1 MKFRVSPKDLMM
13 FILYSIFL
21 LILCSLAVLNLS
33 SLLNEGKLFGLNF
46 FAGFFPPYLWATL
59 LVFLAVLIAIFFS
72 ISSSIFDHEKGFGIG
87 LKIGEKDDEKGY
99 TRFATEKEMKN
110 ADDVKKVVISNLSAD
125 GAGVPLVND
134 GKDMWVDDG
143 SFHSL
148 VIGSTGNGKSQCVVE
163 PMIESLGRKGE
174 SMIIT
179 DPKGEL
185 YRDHA
190 NFLRSKGYNI
200 ITLNFRD
207 PQMGNAWNPLAI
219 PYDLYKKGNEDKAI
233 ELLKDVS
240 FNMVNDPKASD
251 PFWGNASM
259 GYFNGLAL
267 GLFQDAEEK
276 YININSINYMAAVG
290 EESFAPSN
298 YATAYFDLKGKDS
311 TPYNFA
317 KSTITGPT
325 ETRTSVLSVFS
336 EKMEKFTTQK
346 NLSEMLSY
354 SDFDMRSIGQEKT
367 ALFVV
372 IHDEKTTYHPLA
384 TIFLKQAY
392 EVLVD
397 VAHKSPKGKLPI
409 RTNFILDEFA
419 NMPPLKD
426 VTAMVSA
433 ARSRNIRF
441 TFIIQGFSQLN
452 DVYGK
457 EQADTIKGN
466 CGNKIFINSSD
477 LADLEEISK
486 LCGEAKSKEKEKTAS
501 RPLLTSSDLQKLKKF
516 QVVILR
522 QRMNPFKTKLTP
534 SFQINWGHSDEE
546 SKFIERKPREV
557 SIFDFREFVREEKK
571 KKLFGSIENNGG
583 MPNQNGFGLGTPIGN
598 IFEGLNKPTPN
609 NNNPF
614 SGFNNSNNNN
624 PFGGFNNPFGPT
636 RPSDENLDKTDIL
649 DVKDIQNQIRKPN
662 INPNLFEDGQMDID
676 SLVKKIDAKIAELE
690 KEEAEEKAKQN
701 NNISQ
706 KVVDYDKLDTTMVEK
721 FDDFFK
727 KEDNNKVKEEPK
739 VVVDKDSV
747 VVGENN
753 DDEYFDDFFNE

>member
-1 MKFRVSPKDLMM
+1 MKFRVSPKDLVM
-13 FILYSIFL
+13 FIIYSIFL
-21 LILCSLAVLNLS
+21 FILCSLAVLNLS
-33 SLLNEGKLFGLNF
+33 SLLNEGKLFGFNF
-46 FAGFFPPYLWATL
+46 FAGFFPPYLLPTL
-59 LVFLAVLIAIFFS
+59 LVFFAVLVSIFLS
-72 ISSSIFDHEKGFGIG
+72 VSSYIFDHEKGTGIG
-87 LKIGEKDDEKGY
+87 LKLGEKDDEKGY

-110 ADDVKKVVISNLSAD
+110 ADDVKKVVISSLDAD
-125 GAGVPLVND
+125 AAGVPLVND

-219 PYDLYKKGNEDKAI
+219 PYDLFKQGNEDKAI

-311 TPYNFA
+311 TAYNFA

-367 ALFVV
+367 ALFIV

-501 RPLLTSSDLQKLKKF
+501 RPLLTASDLQKLKKF

-534 SFQINWGHSDEE
+534 SFQINWGHGDEE
-546 SKFIERKPREV
+546 SKFVERIPREV
-557 SIFDFREFVREEKK
+557 SIFDFREYVREEKK
-571 KKLFGSIENNGG
+571 KKLFGNMNSMSG
-583 MPNQNGFGLGTPIGN
+583 MPNQNGFGSGTPLGN
-598 IFEGLNKPTPN
+598 IFEGLNKP
-609 NNNPF
+609 
-614 SGFNNSNNNN
+614 NNNN
-624 PFGGFNNPFGPT
+624 PFGGFNNPFGPNK
-636 RPSDENLDKTDIL
+636 PANPNLDKTDVL
-649 DVKDIQNQIRKPN
+649 DLSELQNQMKKPN
-662 INPNLFEDGQMDID
+662 NNSGMFDGGMDID

-690 KEEAEEKAKQN
+690 KEEQEEKAKQN
-701 NNISQ
+701 NLENNKIT
-706 KVVDYDKLDTTMVEK
+706 DYDKLDTTMVEK

-727 KEDNNKVKEEPK
+727 KDNNSYGKEEPK

-747 VVGENN
+747 VVGTDN

>member
-1 MKFRVSPKDLMM
+1 MKFRVSAKDLVM
-13 FILYSIFL
+13 FVVYCIFL
-21 LILCSLAVLNLS
+21 LIICSLAVINLS
-33 SLLNEGKLFGLNF
+33 SLLNEGKIYGLNF
-46 FAGFFPPYLWATL
+46 FAGFFMPYLPATL
-59 LVFLAVLIAIFFS
+59 IVFVAVLVAIFLS
-72 ISSSIFDHEKGFGIG
+72 VSSYIFDREKGKGFG
-87 LKIGEKDDEKGY
+87 LKIGEKEEEKGY
-99 TRFATEKEMKN
+99 TRFATDKEMKN
-110 ADDVKKVVISNLSAD
+110 ADDVKKVVIKDLTSEY
-125 GAGVPLVND
+125 AGVPLVND
-134 GKDMWVDDG
+134 GKEMWVDNG
-143 SFHSL
+143 SFHTL

-190 NFLRSKGYNI
+190 NFLRDKGYNI

-207 PQMGNAWNPLAI
+207 PGMGNAWNPLAI
-219 PYDLYKKGNEDKAI
+219 PYDLYKQGNEDKAI

-240 FNMVNDPKASD
+240 FNMVNDPKAND

-290 EESFAPSN
+290 EEKMGMNGNFA
-298 YATAYFDLKGKDS
+298 TEYFNQKGKDS

-354 SDFDMRSIGQEKT
+354 SDFDMKSIGLEKT
-367 ALFVV
+367 ALFVI

-457 EQADTIKGN
+457 ENADTIKGN

-501 RPLLTSSDLQKLKKF
+501 RPLLTTSDLQKLKKF

-522 QRMNPFKTKLTP
+522 QRMNPYKTKLTP

-546 SKFIERKPREV
+546 SPFIQREQRSV
-557 SIFDFREFVREEKK
+557 EIFDFKKFVQDKK
-571 KKLFGSIENNGG
+571 QENFMNNMNNGNNQRMNPFG
-583 MPNQNGFGLGTPIGN
+583 MGGGQPIGN
-598 IFEGLNKPTPN
+598 IFEGLNKPSNQNNSPFDFSSILNPQPN
-609 NNNPF
+609 NNKQ
-614 SGFNNSNNNN
+614 
-624 PFGGFNNPFGPT
+624 
-636 RPSDENLDKTDIL
+636 DLDKTDFLDLPMIQKESNPAPNMNNSGFDVDSIL
-649 DVKDIQNQIRKPN
+649 
-662 INPNLFEDGQMDID
+662 E
-676 SLVKKIDAKIAELE
+676 KIDAKIAELE
-690 KEEAEEKAKQN
+690 KQEQEEKLKQN
-701 NNISQ
+701 NKIT
-706 KVVDYDKLDTTMVEK
+706 DYDKLDSTVVEK

-727 KEDNNKVKEEPK
+727 QSDKLKDNKQDEPK
-739 VVVDKDSV
+739 VVIDNDSKIV
-747 VVGENN
+747 SDPS
-753 DDEYFDDFFNE
+753 DDEFFDDFYDE

>member
-1 MKFRVSPKDLMM
+1 MKFRVSPKDLIM
-13 FILYSIFL
+13 FVIYSIFL
-21 LILCSLAVLNLS
+21 LILCSLAVINLA
-33 SLLNEGKLFGLNF
+33 SLLNEGKLYGFNF
-46 FAGFFPPYLWATL
+46 FAGLFPPYLPATL
-59 LVFLAVLIAIFFS
+59 FVFIAVIVSIFFS
-72 ISSSIFDHEKGFGIG
+72 VSSYIFDHEKGSGIG
-87 LKIGEKDDEKGY
+87 LKIGEKEEEKGY
-99 TRFATEKEMKN
+99 TRFTTDKEMKN
-110 ADDVKKVVISNLSAD
+110 ADDVKKVVISELTSEY
-125 GAGVPLVND
+125 GGVPMVND
-134 GKDMWVDDG
+134 GKAMWVDNG
-143 SFHSL
+143 SYHTL

-190 NFLRSKGYNI
+190 NFLKSKGYNI
-200 ITLNFRD
+200 IILNFRD

-219 PYDLYKKGNEDKAI
+219 PYDLYKQGNEDKAI

-240 FNMVNDPKASD
+240 FNMVNDPKAND

-290 EESFAPSN
+290 EEKMGMNSN
-298 YATAYFDLKGKDS
+298 FSTEYFNLKGKDS

-346 NLSEMLSY
+346 NLSQMLSY
-354 SDFDMRSIGQEKT
+354 SDFDMHKIGTEKT

-477 LADLEEISK
+477 LADLDEISK
-486 LCGEAKSKEKEKTAS
+486 LCGEIKSKEKEKTAS
-501 RPLLTSSDLQKLKKF
+501 RPLLTPSDLQKLKKF

-522 QRMNPFKTKLTP
+522 QRMNPYKTKLTP
-534 SFQINWGHSDEE
+534 SYEINWGHSDEE
-546 SKFIERKPREV
+546 SPFIERKQTPVE
-557 SIFDFREFVREEKK
+557 IFDFKK
-571 KKLFGSIENNGG
+571 YVQDQKQSKFLESINNGG
-583 MPNQNGFGLGTPIGN
+583 MGLNGAGFGGGKPIGN
-598 IFEGLNKPTPN
+598 IFEGLNKPSGNNNSFGGNSNPFDFSNLLNQSPN
-609 NNNPF
+609 NSKN
-614 SGFNNSNNNN
+614 
-624 PFGGFNNPFGPT
+624 
-636 RPSDENLDKTDIL
+636 DLDKTDFL
-649 DVKDIQNQIRKPN
+649 DLPMIQKSANEQN
-662 INPNLFEDGQMDID
+662 INSKPEFDVDNIL
-676 SLVKKIDAKIAELE
+676 KKIDAKIAELE
-690 KEEAEEKAKQN
+690 KEEQEEQKKQN
-701 NNISQ
+701 NQANKIT
-706 KVVDYDKLDTTMVEK
+706 DYDKLDSTMVEK

-727 KEDNNKVKEEPK
+727 QSDNSKNNVKDEPK
-739 VVVDKDSV
+739 IVVDKDSKIV
-747 VVGENN
+747 NDPS
-753 DDEYFDDFFNE
+753 DDEYFDDFFGE

>member
-1 MKFRVSPKDLMM
+1 MKFRISSKDLMM
-13 FILYSIFL
+13 FVIYSIFL
-21 LILCSLAVLNLS
+21 LFLCSLAVLNLS
-33 SLLNEGKLFGLNF
+33 SLLNEGKLYGINF
-46 FAGFFPPYLWATL
+46 FAGFFPPYLLPTL
-59 LVFLAVLIAIFFS
+59 LVFFAVLVSIFLS
-72 ISSSIFDHEKGFGIG
+72 VSSYIFDHEKGTGIG
-87 LKIGEKDDEKGY
+87 LKIGEKEDEKGY

-110 ADDVKKVVISNLSAD
+110 ADDVKKVVISSLDAD
-125 GAGVPLVND
+125 AAGVPLVND

-219 PYDLYKKGNEDKAI
+219 PYDLFKQGNEDKAI

-311 TPYNFA
+311 TAYNFA

-367 ALFVV
+367 ALFIV

-501 RPLLTSSDLQKLKKF
+501 RPLLTASDLQKLKKF

-534 SFQINWGHSDEE
+534 SFQINWGHGDEE
-546 SKFIERKPREV
+546 SKFVERIPREV
-557 SIFDFREFVREEKK
+557 SIFDFREYVREEKK
-571 KKLFGSIENNGG
+571 KKLFGNMNSMSG
-583 MPNQNGFGLGTPIGN
+583 MPNQNGFGSGTPLGN
-598 IFEGLNKPTPN
+598 IFEGLNKP
-609 NNNPF
+609 
-614 SGFNNSNNNN
+614 NNNN
-624 PFGGFNNPFGPT
+624 PFGGFNNPFGSNKQGNP
-636 RPSDENLDKTDIL
+636 NLDKTDVL
-649 DVKDIQNQIRKPN
+649 DLSELQNQMKKPN
-662 INPNLFEDGQMDID
+662 NNSGMFDGGMDID

-690 KEEAEEKAKQN
+690 KEEQEEKAKQN
-701 NNISQ
+701 NLENNKIT
-706 KVVDYDKLDTTMVEK
+706 DYDKLDTTMVEK

-727 KEDNNKVKEEPK
+727 KDNNSNSKEEPK

-747 VVGENN
+747 VVGTDN

>member
-1 MKFRVSPKDLMM
+1 MKFRVSPKDLVM
-13 FILYSIFL
+13 FIIYSVFL
-21 LILCSLAVLNLS
+21 FILCSLAVLNLS
-33 SLLNEGKLFGLNF
+33 SLLNEGKLFGFNF
-46 FAGFFPPYLWATL
+46 FAGFFSPYLLPTL
-59 LVFLAVLIAIFFS
+59 LVFFAVLIAIFFS
-72 ISSSIFDHEKGFGIG
+72 VSSYIFDREKGTGLG

-110 ADDVKKVVISNLSAD
+110 ADDVKKVVISNLEAD

-219 PYDLYKKGNEDKAI
+219 PYDLYKQGNEDKAI

-311 TPYNFA
+311 TAYNFA

-534 SFQINWGHSDEE
+534 SFQIDWGHSDEE
-546 SKFIERKPREV
+546 SKFIERTPREV
-557 SIFDFREFVREEKK
+557 SIFDFREFIREEKK
-571 KKLFGSIENNGG
+571 KKLFGNMENMSG
-583 MPNQNGFGLGTPIGN
+583 MPSQNAFSSGTPLGN
-598 IFEGLNKPTPN
+598 IFEGLNKP
-609 NNNPF
+609 
-614 SGFNNSNNNN
+614 NNNN
-624 PFGGFNNPFGPT
+624 PFGGFNSPFGSNKSVNP
-636 RPSDENLDKTDIL
+636 NFDKTDVL
-649 DVKDIQNQIRKPN
+649 DLNELQNQMRKPN
-662 INPNLFEDGQMDID
+662 NNSGMFDGGMDID

-690 KEEAEEKAKQN
+690 KEEQEEKAKQN
-701 NNISQ
+701 NLENN
-706 KVVDYDKLDTTMVEK
+706 KLTDYDKLDTTMVEK

-727 KEDNNKVKEEPK
+727 KDNNSNTKEEPK

-747 VVGENN
+747 VVGNDN

>member
-1 MKFRVSPKDLMM
+1 
-13 FILYSIFL
+13 
-21 LILCSLAVLNLS
+21 
-33 SLLNEGKLFGLNF
+33 
-46 FAGFFPPYLWATL
+46 
-59 LVFLAVLIAIFFS
+59 
-72 ISSSIFDHEKGFGIG
+72 
-87 LKIGEKDDEKGY
+87 
-99 TRFATEKEMKN
+99 
-110 ADDVKKVVISNLSAD
+110 
-125 GAGVPLVND
+125 
-134 GKDMWVDDG
+134 
-143 SFHSL
+143 
-148 VIGSTGNGKSQCVVE
+148 
-163 PMIESLGRKGE
+163 
-174 SMIIT
+174 
-179 DPKGEL
+179 
-185 YRDHA
+185 
-190 NFLRSKGYNI
+190 
-200 ITLNFRD
+200 
-207 PQMGNAWNPLAI
+207 
-219 PYDLYKKGNEDKAI
+219 
-233 ELLKDVS
+233 
-240 FNMVNDPKASD
+240 
-251 PFWGNASM
+251 
-259 GYFNGLAL
+259 
-267 GLFQDAEEK
+267 
-276 YININSINYMAAVG
+276 MAAVG

-534 SFQINWGHSDEE
+534 SFQIDWGHDDEE
-546 SKFIERKPREV
+546 SKFI
-557 SIFDFREFVREEKK
+557 
-571 KKLFGSIENNGG
+571 
-583 MPNQNGFGLGTPIGN
+583 
-598 IFEGLNKPTPN
+598 
-609 NNNPF
+609 
-614 SGFNNSNNNN
+614 
-624 PFGGFNNPFGPT
+624 
-636 RPSDENLDKTDIL
+636 
-649 DVKDIQNQIRKPN
+649 
-662 INPNLFEDGQMDID
+662 PNL
-676 SLVKKIDAKIAELE
+676 
-690 KEEAEEKAKQN
+690 
-701 NNISQ
+701 
-706 KVVDYDKLDTTMVEK
+706 T
-721 FDDFFK
+721 
-727 KEDNNKVKEEPK
+727 
-739 VVVDKDSV
+739 SV
-747 VVGENN
+747 
-753 DDEYFDDFFNE
+753 

>member
-1 MKFRVSPKDLMM
+1 MKFRISSKDLMM
-13 FILYSIFL
+13 FVIYSIFL

-33 SLLNEGKLFGLNF
+33 SLLNEGKLYGINF
-46 FAGFFPPYLWATL
+46 FAGFFPPYLLPTL
-59 LVFLAVLIAIFFS
+59 LVFFAVLVSIFLS
-72 ISSSIFDHEKGFGIG
+72 VSSYIFDHEKGSGIG
-87 LKIGEKDDEKGY
+87 LKIGEKEDEKGY

-110 ADDVKKVVISNLSAD
+110 ADDVKKVVISSLDAD
-125 GAGVPLVND
+125 AAGVPLVND

-219 PYDLYKKGNEDKAI
+219 PYDLFKQGNEDKAI

-311 TPYNFA
+311 TAYNFA

-367 ALFVV
+367 ALFIV

-397 VAHKSPKGKLPI
+397 VAHKSPKGKLPV

-534 SFQINWGHSDEE
+534 SFQINWGHGDEE
-546 SKFIERKPREV
+546 SKFVERTPREV
-557 SIFDFREFVREEKK
+557 AIFDFRDYVREEKK
-571 KKLFGSIENNGG
+571 KKLFGNGDNMG
-583 MPNQNGFGLGTPIGN
+583 RMTSQNGFGSGTPLGN
-598 IFEGLNKPTPN
+598 IFEGLNKPN

-614 SGFNNSNNNN
+614 EGFNNSFDPNKPVN
-624 PFGGFNNPFGPT
+624 P
-636 RPSDENLDKTDIL
+636 NLDKTDVL
-649 DVKDIQNQIRKPN
+649 DLNEIQNQMKKPN
-662 INPNLFEDGQMDID
+662 NNSGMFDGGMDID

-690 KEEAEEKAKQN
+690 KEEQEEKAKQN
-701 NNISQ
+701 NLENNKIT
-706 KVVDYDKLDTTMVEK
+706 DYDKLDTTMVEK

-727 KEDNNKVKEEPK
+727 KDNNSNSKEEPK

-747 VVGENN
+747 VVGDDN

>member
-1 MKFRVSPKDLMM
+1 MKFRISAKDLI
-13 FILYSIFL
+13 ILIVYCIFL
-21 LILCSLAVLNLS
+21 LIICSLGVLNIT
-33 SLLNEGKLFGLNF
+33 SLLNDGELYGLNF
-46 FAGFFPPYLWATL
+46 FAGFFPPYLGYTL
-59 LVFLAVLIAIFFS
+59 VIFVLVMVVIFFS
-72 ISSSIFDHEKGFGIG
+72 VSSYIFDREKGKGFG
-87 LKIGEKDDEKGY
+87 LKIGEKEEEKGY
-99 TRFATEKEMKN
+99 TRFATEKEMKE
-110 ADDVKKVVISNLSAD
+110 ADDVKKVVISSLDSEY
-125 GAGVPLVND
+125 AGVPLVNN
-134 GKDMWVDDG
+134 GKEMWVDNG
-143 SFHSL
+143 SFHTL

-219 PYDLYKKGNEDKAI
+219 PYSLYKQGNEDKAI

-290 EESFAPSN
+290 EEKFAAGNFASE
-298 YATAYFDLKGKDS
+298 YFDLKGKDS

-346 NLSEMLSY
+346 NLSQMLSY
-354 SDFDMRSIGQEKT
+354 SDFNMRSIGEQKT

-457 EQADTIKGN
+457 ENADTIKGN

-501 RPLLTSSDLQKLKKF
+501 RPLLTTSDLQKLKKF

-534 SFQINWGHSDEE
+534 SFEIDWHHGDEE
-546 SKFIERKPREV
+546 SAFIEREQRKVE
-557 SIFDFREFVREEKK
+557 IFDLKEYVKAEKQK
-571 KKLFGSIENNGG
+571 KMFDSLGG
-583 MPNQNGFGLGTPIGN
+583 MNPGFGGPNLSNPGMPIGN
-598 IFEGLNKPTPN
+598 IFEGM
-609 NNNPF
+609 NPR
-614 SGFNNSNNNN
+614 GAGAQNNN
-624 PFGGFNNPFGPT
+624 PFGNMPNPFASSNKP
-636 RPSDENLDKTDIL
+636 NNFDKTDFL
-649 DVKDIQNQIRKPN
+649 DLNEIQREMNKPV
-662 INPNLFEDGQMDID
+662 NPMPNNLDID
-676 SLVKKIDAKIAELE
+676 SLVKRIDAKIAELE
-690 KEEAEEKAKQN
+690 KEEAEEKARATE
-701 NNISQ
+701 
-706 KVVDYDKLDTTMVEK
+706 KVETYDKLDTTMIEK
-721 FDDFFK
+721 FEDFMKMPK
-727 KEDNNKVKEEPK
+727 KDSNDKINSNLNKDKPVVK
-739 VVVDKDSV
+739 VDTDSIVVDDAV
-747 VVGENN
+747 
-753 DDEYFDDFFNE
+753 DDEYFDDFFEE

>member
-1 MKFRVSPKDLMM
+1 MKFRVSPKDLLM
-13 FILYSIFL
+13 FIIYSIFL
-21 LILCSLAVLNLS
+21 FILCSLAVLNLS
-33 SLLNEGKLFGLNF
+33 SLLNEGKLFGFNF
-46 FAGFFPPYLWATL
+46 FAGFFSPYLLPTL
-59 LVFLAVLIAIFFS
+59 LVFFAVLIAIFFS
-72 ISSSIFDHEKGFGIG
+72 VSSYIFDREKGSGLG
-87 LKIGEKDDEKGY
+87 LKIGDKDDEKGY

-110 ADDVKKVVISNLSAD
+110 ADDVKKVVISNLEAD

-219 PYDLYKKGNEDKAI
+219 PYDLYKQGNEDKAI

-311 TPYNFA
+311 TAYNFA

-546 SKFIERKPREV
+546 SKFIERTPREV
-557 SIFDFREFVREEKK
+557 SIFDFREFIREEKK
-571 KKLFGSIENNGG
+571 KKLFGNMENMSG
-583 MPNQNGFGLGTPIGN
+583 MPNQNGFSSGTPLGN
-598 IFEGLNKPTPN
+598 IFEGLNKP
-609 NNNPF
+609 
-614 SGFNNSNNNN
+614 NNNN
-624 PFGGFNNPFGPT
+624 PFGGFNSPFVSNKSANP
-636 RPSDENLDKTDIL
+636 NLDKTDVL
-649 DVKDIQNQIRKPN
+649 DLNELQNQMRKPN
-662 INPNLFEDGQMDID
+662 NNSGMFDGGMDID

-690 KEEAEEKAKQN
+690 KEEQEEKAKQN
-701 NNISQ
+701 NLENNKIT
-706 KVVDYDKLDTTMVEK
+706 DYDKLDTTMVEK

-727 KEDNNKVKEEPK
+727 KDNNSNTKGEPK

-747 VVGENN
+747 VVGNDN

>member
-1 MKFRVSPKDLMM
+1 MKFRVSPKDLLM
-13 FILYSIFL
+13 FIIYSIFL
-21 LILCSLAVLNLS
+21 FILCSLAVLNLS
-33 SLLNEGKLFGLNF
+33 SLLNEGKLFGFNF
-46 FAGFFPPYLWATL
+46 FAGFFSPYLLPTL
-59 LVFLAVLIAIFFS
+59 LVFFAVLIAIFFS
-72 ISSSIFDHEKGFGIG
+72 VSSYIFDREKGSGLG
-87 LKIGEKDDEKGY
+87 LKIGDKDDEKGY

-110 ADDVKKVVISNLSAD
+110 ADDVKKVVISNLEAD

-219 PYDLYKKGNEDKAI
+219 PYDLYKQGNEDKAI

-311 TPYNFA
+311 TAYNFA

-546 SKFIERKPREV
+546 SKFIERTPREV

-571 KKLFGSIENNGG
+571 KKLFGNMENMSG
-583 MPNQNGFGLGTPIGN
+583 MPNQNGFSSGTPLGN
-598 IFEGLNKPTPN
+598 IFEGLNKP
-609 NNNPF
+609 
-614 SGFNNSNNNN
+614 NNN
-624 PFGGFNNPFGPT
+624 PFGGFNSPFVSNKSANP
-636 RPSDENLDKTDIL
+636 NLDKTDVL
-649 DVKDIQNQIRKPN
+649 DLNELQNQMRKPN
-662 INPNLFEDGQMDID
+662 NNSGMFDGSMDID

-690 KEEAEEKAKQN
+690 KEEQEEKAKQN
-701 NNISQ
+701 NLENNKIT
-706 KVVDYDKLDTTMVEK
+706 DYDKLDTTMVEK

-727 KEDNNKVKEEPK
+727 KDNNSNTKGEPK

-747 VVGENN
+747 VVGNDN

>member
-1 MKFRVSPKDLMM
+1 MKFRVSSKDLVM
-13 FILYSIFL
+13 FMVYSIFL
-21 LILCSLAVLNLS
+21 LVLCSLAVLNLS

-46 FAGFFPPYLWATL
+46 FAGFVPPYLWPTL
-59 LVFLAVLIAIFFS
+59 IVFLAVLIAIFFS
-72 ISSSIFDHEKGFGIG
+72 VSSYIFDHEKGSGIG

-110 ADDVKKVVISNLSAD
+110 ADDVKKVVISNLEAD

-219 PYDLYKKGNEDKAI
+219 PYDLYKQGNEDKAI

-240 FNMVNDPKASD
+240 FNMVNDPKAND

-290 EESFAPSN
+290 EEKMGMNSN
-298 YATAYFDLKGKDS
+298 FSTEYFNLKGKDS

-346 NLSEMLSY
+346 NLSQMLSY
-354 SDFDMRSIGQEKT
+354 SDFDMHKIGTEKT

-477 LADLEEISK
+477 LADLDEISK
-486 LCGEAKSKEKEKTAS
+486 LCGEIKSKEKEKTAS
-501 RPLLTSSDLQKLKKF
+501 RPLLTPSDLQKLKKF

-522 QRMNPFKTKLTP
+522 QRMNPYKTKLTP
-534 SFQINWGHSDEE
+534 SYEINWGHSDEE
-546 SKFIERKPREV
+546 SPFIERKQTPVE
-557 SIFDFREFVREEKK
+557 IFDFKK
-571 KKLFGSIENNGG
+571 YVQDQKQSKFLESVNNGG
-583 MPNQNGFGLGTPIGN
+583 MGLNGAGFGGGKPIGN
-598 IFEGLNKPTPN
+598 IFEGLNKPSGNNNSFGGNSNPFDFSNFLSQSPN
-609 NNNPF
+609 NSKN
-614 SGFNNSNNNN
+614 
-624 PFGGFNNPFGPT
+624 
-636 RPSDENLDKTDIL
+636 DLDKTDFL
-649 DVKDIQNQIRKPN
+649 DLPMIQKSANEQN
-662 INPNLFEDGQMDID
+662 INSKPEFDVDNIL
-676 SLVKKIDAKIAELE
+676 KKIDAKIAELE
-690 KEEAEEKAKQN
+690 KEEQEEQKKQN
-701 NNISQ
+701 TQANKIT
-706 KVVDYDKLDTTMVEK
+706 DYDKLDSTMVEK

-727 KEDNNKVKEEPK
+727 QSDNSKNNVKDEPK
-739 VVVDKDSV
+739 IVVDKDSKIV
-747 VVGENN
+747 NDPS
-753 DDEYFDDFFNE
+753 DDEYFDDFFSE

>member
-1 MKFRVSPKDLMM
+1 MKFRVSSKDLFM
-13 FILYSIFL
+13 FVVYSIFL

-33 SLLNEGKLFGLNF
+33 SLLNEGKLFGVNF

-59 LVFLAVLIAIFFS
+59 LVFGAVLIAIFFS
-72 ISSSIFDHEKGFGIG
+72 VSSYIFDHEKGSGIG
-87 LKIGEKDDEKGY
+87 LKIGDKDDEKGY
-99 TRFATEKEMKN
+99 TRFATEKEMKK
-110 ADDVKKVVISNLSAD
+110 ADDVKKVVISNLNAD

-219 PYDLYKKGNEDKAI
+219 PYDLYKQGNEDKAI

-557 SIFDFREFVREEKK
+557 SIFDFREFIREEKK
-571 KKLFGSIENNGG
+571 KKLFGSGDNIGG
-583 MPNQNGFGLGTPIGN
+583 MSNQSGFGSGTSLGN
-598 IFEGLNKPTPN
+598 IFEGLNKPN
-609 NNNPF
+609 NNN
-614 SGFNNSNNNN
+614 SN
-624 PFGGFNNPFGPT
+624 PFEGFNNPFGPNK
-636 RPSDENLDKTDIL
+636 PVNPNLDKTDIL
-649 DVKDIQNQIRKPN
+649 DFNELQNQIRKPN
-662 INPNLFEDGQMDID
+662 NNSGMFDGGSMDID

-690 KEEAEEKAKQN
+690 KEEQEEKAKQN
-701 NNISQ
+701 NINQ
-706 KVVDYDKLDTTMVEK
+706 KVIDYDKLDTTMVER

-727 KEDNNKVKEEPK
+727 KDKDKVKEEPK

-747 VVGENN
+747 VVGDNN
-753 DDEYFDDFFNE
+753 DDEYFDDFFNQE

>member
-1 MKFRVSPKDLMM
+1 MKFRVSSKDLLM
-13 FILYSIFL
+13 FIIYCIFL

-33 SLLNEGKLFGLNF
+33 SLLNEGKLFGVNF
-46 FAGFFPPYLWATL
+46 FAGFVPPYLWATL
-59 LVFLAVLIAIFFS
+59 LVFVAVLIAIFFS
-72 ISSSIFDHEKGFGIG
+72 VSSYIFEHEKGSGIG
-87 LKIGEKDDEKGY
+87 LKIGDKEDEKGY
-99 TRFATEKEMKN
+99 TRFATEKEMKK
-110 ADDVKKVVISNLSAD
+110 ADDVKKVVISNLNAD

-219 PYDLYKKGNEDKAI
+219 PYDLYKQGNEDKAI

-426 VTAMVSA
+426 ITAMVSA

-486 LCGEAKSKEKEKTAS
+486 LCGEIKSKEKEKTAS
-501 RPLLTSSDLQKLKKF
+501 RPLLTPSDLQKLKKF

-546 SKFIERKPREV
+546 SKFIERTPREV
-557 SIFDFREFVREEKK
+557 SIFDFRGFVREEKK
-571 KKLFGSIENNGG
+571 KALFGNGDNMGG
-583 MPNQNGFGLGTPIGN
+583 MPNQSGFGSGTSLGN
-598 IFEGLNKPTPN
+598 IFEGLNRPSN
-609 NNNPF
+609 NNSSPFGNYNPF
-614 SGFNNSNNNN
+614 SGFNN
-624 PFGGFNNPFGPT
+624 PFGSSKQTNPNN
-636 RPSDENLDKTDIL
+636 DKTDIL
-649 DVKDIQNQIRKPN
+649 DLSDIQNHIRKP
-662 INPNLFEDGQMDID
+662 DGNQGMFNSGGMDID

-690 KEEAEEKAKQN
+690 KEEQEEKAKQK
-701 NNISQ
+701 NINQ
-706 KVVDYDKLDTTMVEK
+706 QVVDYDKLDTTTVER

-727 KEDNNKVKEEPK
+727 KDNNKVREEPK

-747 VVGENN
+747 VVGDNN
-753 DDEYFDDFFNE
+753 DDEYFDDFFNQE

>member
-1 MKFRVSPKDLMM
+1 MKFRVSSKDLLM
-13 FILYSIFL
+13 FVVYSIFL

-33 SLLNEGKLFGLNF
+33 SLLNEGKLFGVNF

-59 LVFLAVLIAIFFS
+59 LVFGAVLIAIFFS
-72 ISSSIFDHEKGFGIG
+72 VSSYIFDHEKGSGIG
-87 LKIGEKDDEKGY
+87 LKIGDKEDEKGY
-99 TRFATEKEMKN
+99 TRFATEKEMKK
-110 ADDVKKVVISNLSAD
+110 ADDVKKVVISNLNAD

-219 PYDLYKKGNEDKAI
+219 PYDLYKQGNEDKAI

-311 TPYNFA
+311 TAYNFA

-486 LCGEAKSKEKEKTAS
+486 LCGEIKSKEKEKTAS
-501 RPLLTSSDLQKLKKF
+501 RPLLTPSDLQKLKKF

-546 SKFIERKPREV
+546 SKFIERTPREV

-571 KKLFGSIENNGG
+571 KKLFGNGDNMSG
-583 MPNQNGFGLGTPIGN
+583 MPNQGGFGSGTSLGN
-598 IFEGLNKPTPN
+598 IFEGLNKPSNNNSNPFG

-614 SGFNNSNNNN
+614 SGFNN
-624 PFGGFNNPFGPT
+624 PFGPSKQT
-636 RPSDENLDKTDIL
+636 NPNNDKTDIL
-649 DVKDIQNQIRKPN
+649 DLSDIQNQMRKP
-662 INPNLFEDGQMDID
+662 DGNQGMFNSGGMDID

-690 KEEAEEKAKQN
+690 KEEQEEKAKQN
-701 NNISQ
+701 NLNQ
-706 KVVDYDKLDTTMVEK
+706 QVVDYDKLDTTMVEK

-727 KEDNNKVKEEPK
+727 KDNNKVREEPK

-747 VVGENN
+747 VVGDNN
-753 DDEYFDDFFNE
+753 DDEYFDDFFNQE

>member
-1 MKFRVSPKDLMM
+1 MKFRVSSKDLLM
-13 FILYSIFL
+13 FIIYSIFL

-33 SLLNEGKLFGLNF
+33 SLLNEGKLYGVNF
-46 FAGFFPPYLWATL
+46 FAGFFPPYLLPTL
-59 LVFLAVLIAIFFS
+59 LVFFAVLIAIFFS
-72 ISSSIFDHEKGFGIG
+72 VSSYIFEHEKGSGIG
-87 LKIGEKDDEKGY
+87 LKIGDKEDEKGY

-110 ADDVKKVVISNLSAD
+110 ADDVKKVVISNLEAD

-219 PYDLYKKGNEDKAI
+219 PYDLYKQGNEDKAI

-311 TPYNFA
+311 TAYNFA

-354 SDFDMRSIGQEKT
+354 SDFDMRSIGLEKT

-534 SFQINWGHSDEE
+534 SYQINWGHSDEE
-546 SKFIERKPREV
+546 SKFIERTSREV
-557 SIFDFREFVREEKK
+557 SIFDFREFIREEKK
-571 KKLFGSIENNGG
+571 KKLFGNMENMSG
-583 MPNQNGFGLGTPIGN
+583 MPNQNGFNSGTPLGN
-598 IFEGLNKPTPN
+598 IFEGLNKP
-609 NNNPF
+609 
-614 SGFNNSNNNN
+614 NNNN
-624 PFGGFNNPFGPT
+624 PFGGFNSPFGSNKSVNP
-636 RPSDENLDKTDIL
+636 NLDKTDVL
-649 DVKDIQNQIRKPN
+649 DLNELQNQMRKPDN
-662 INPNLFEDGQMDID
+662 NSGMFDGGMDID

-690 KEEAEEKAKQN
+690 KEEQEEKAKQN
-701 NNISQ
+701 NLENN
-706 KVVDYDKLDTTMVEK
+706 KLTDYDKLDTTMVEK

-727 KEDNNKVKEEPK
+727 KDNNSNTKEEPK

-747 VVGENN
+747 VVGNDN

>member
-1 MKFRVSPKDLMM
+1 MKFRVSSKDLLM
-13 FILYSIFL
+13 FIIYCIFL

-33 SLLNEGKLFGLNF
+33 SLLNEGKLFGVNF
-46 FAGFFPPYLWATL
+46 FAGFVPPYLWATL
-59 LVFLAVLIAIFFS
+59 LVFGAVLIAIFFS
-72 ISSSIFDHEKGFGIG
+72 VSSYIFEHEKGSGIG
-87 LKIGEKDDEKGY
+87 LKIGDKEDEKGY
-99 TRFATEKEMKN
+99 TRFATEKEMKK
-110 ADDVKKVVISNLSAD
+110 ADDVKKVVISNLTAD

-219 PYDLYKKGNEDKAI
+219 PYDLYKQGNEDKAI

-546 SKFIERKPREV
+546 SKFIERTPREV

-571 KKLFGSIENNGG
+571 KNLFGNGGNMGG
-583 MPNQNGFGLGTPIGN
+583 MPNQSGFGSGTSLGN
-598 IFEGLNKPTPN
+598 IFEGLNRPSNNNSNPFG

-614 SGFNNSNNNN
+614 SGFNN
-624 PFGGFNNPFGPT
+624 PFGSSKQTNP
-636 RPSDENLDKTDIL
+636 SNDKTDIL
-649 DVKDIQNQIRKPN
+649 DFNELQNQMRKPN
-662 INPNLFEDGQMDID
+662 NNSGMFDGGGMDID

-690 KEEAEEKAKQN
+690 KEEQEEKAKQK
-701 NNISQ
+701 NINQ
-706 KVVDYDKLDTTMVEK
+706 QVVDYDKLDTTTVER

-727 KEDNNKVKEEPK
+727 KDNNKVREEPK

-747 VVGENN
+747 VVGDNN
-753 DDEYFDDFFNE
+753 DDEYFDDFFNQE

>member
-1 MKFRVSPKDLMM
+1 MKFRVSPKDLVM
-13 FILYSIFL
+13 FIIYSVFL
-21 LILCSLAVLNLS
+21 FILCSLAVLNLS
-33 SLLNEGKLFGLNF
+33 SLLNEGKLFGFNF
-46 FAGFFPPYLWATL
+46 FAGFFSPYLLPTL
-59 LVFLAVLIAIFFS
+59 LVFFAVLIAIFFS
-72 ISSSIFDHEKGFGIG
+72 VSSYIFDREKGTGLG

-110 ADDVKKVVISNLSAD
+110 ADDVKKVVISNLEAD

-219 PYDLYKKGNEDKAI
+219 PYDLYKQGNEDKAI

-311 TPYNFA
+311 TAYNFA

-397 VAHKSPKGKLPI
+397 VAHKSSKGKLPI
-409 RTNFILDEFA
+409 RTNFILDELA

-546 SKFIERKPREV
+546 SKFIERTPREV

-571 KKLFGSIENNGG
+571 KKLFGNMENMSG
-583 MPNQNGFGLGTPIGN
+583 MPNQNGFSSGTPLGN
-598 IFEGLNKPTPN
+598 IFEGLNKP
-609 NNNPF
+609 
-614 SGFNNSNNNN
+614 NNNN
-624 PFGGFNNPFGPT
+624 PFGGFNSPFGSNKSANP
-636 RPSDENLDKTDIL
+636 NLDKTDVL
-649 DVKDIQNQIRKPN
+649 DLSELQNQMRKPN
-662 INPNLFEDGQMDID
+662 NNSGMFDGGMDID

-690 KEEAEEKAKQN
+690 KEEQEEKAKQN
-701 NNISQ
+701 NMENN
-706 KVVDYDKLDTTMVEK
+706 KLTDYDKLDTTMVEK

-727 KEDNNKVKEEPK
+727 KDNNSNTKEEPK

-747 VVGENN
+747 VVGNDN

>member
-1 MKFRVSPKDLMM
+1 MKFRVSAKDLIM
-13 FILYSIFL
+13 FVIYSIFL
-21 LILCSLAVLNLS
+21 LILCSLAVINLS
-33 SLLNEGKLFGLNF
+33 SLLNEGKLYGFNF
-46 FAGFFPPYLWATL
+46 FAGLFPPYLPATL
-59 LVFLAVLIAIFFS
+59 LVFAAVLISIFLS
-72 ISSSIFDHEKGFGIG
+72 VSSYIFDHEKGKGLG
-87 LKIGEKDDEKGY
+87 LKIGEKEEEKGY
-99 TRFATEKEMKN
+99 TRFATDKEMKN
-110 ADDVKKVVISNLSAD
+110 ADDVKKVVISNLSSEY
-125 GAGVPLVND
+125 GGVPLVND
-134 GKDMWVDDG
+134 GKEMWVDNG
-143 SFHSL
+143 SFHTL

-190 NFLRSKGYNI
+190 NFLREKGYNI

-219 PYDLYKKGNEDKAI
+219 PYDLYKQGNEDKAI

-290 EESFAPSN
+290 EEKMGMNSNFA
-298 YATAYFDLKGKDS
+298 TEYFNLKGKDS

-346 NLSEMLSY
+346 NLSQMLSY
-354 SDFDMRSIGQEKT
+354 SNFDMRSIGLEKT

-457 EQADTIKGN
+457 ENADTIKGN

-477 LADLEEISK
+477 LADLDEISK
-486 LCGEAKSKEKEKTAS
+486 LCGEVKSKEKEKTAS
-501 RPLLTSSDLQKLKKF
+501 RPLLTTSDLMKLKKF

-522 QRMNPFKTKLTP
+522 QRMNPYKTKLTP
-534 SFQINWGHSDEE
+534 SFEINWGHSDEE
-546 SKFIERKPREV
+546 SPFIEREQTNV
-557 SIFDFREFVREEKK
+557 EIFDFKKYVQDEKQK
-571 KKLFGSIENNGG
+571 KFLESVNNGEIG
-583 MPNQNGFGLGTPIGN
+583 MNVPGFGNGKPIGN
-598 IFEGLNKPTPN
+598 IFEGLNKPN
-609 NNNPF
+609 SNSSIGGGNSPF
-614 SGFNNSNNNN
+614 DFNNFMNQVSNNKQ
-624 PFGGFNNPFGPT
+624 
-636 RPSDENLDKTDIL
+636 DLEKTDFL
-649 DVKDIQNQIRKPN
+649 DLPTIKKGVEDQNNLKPDFDVD
-662 INPNLFEDGQMDID
+662 NL
-676 SLVKKIDAKIAELE
+676 LKKIDAKIAELE
-690 KEEAEEKAKQN
+690 KEEQEEKLKQN
-701 NNISQ
+701 NQTNKIT
-706 KVVDYDKLDTTMVEK
+706 DYDKLDSTVVEK

-727 KEDNNKVKEEPK
+727 QSDDNKNNTKEEPK
-739 VVVDKDSV
+739 IVVDKDSTV
-747 VVGENN
+747 VSDLN

>member
-1 MKFRVSPKDLMM
+1 MKFRVSSKDLFM
-13 FILYSIFL
+13 FVVYSIFL

-33 SLLNEGKLFGLNF
+33 SLLNEGKLFGVNF

-59 LVFLAVLIAIFFS
+59 LVFGAVLIAIFFS
-72 ISSSIFDHEKGFGIG
+72 VSSYIFDHEKGSGIG
-87 LKIGEKDDEKGY
+87 LKIGDKEDEKGY
-99 TRFATEKEMKN
+99 TRFATEKEMKK
-110 ADDVKKVVISNLSAD
+110 ADDVKKVVISNLNAD

-219 PYDLYKKGNEDKAI
+219 PYDLYKQGNEDKAI

-557 SIFDFREFVREEKK
+557 SIFDFREFIREEKK
-571 KKLFGSIENNGG
+571 KKLFGSGDNIGG
-583 MPNQNGFGLGTPIGN
+583 MSNQSGFGSGTSLGN
-598 IFEGLNKPTPN
+598 IFEGLNKPN
-609 NNNPF
+609 NNN
-614 SGFNNSNNNN
+614 SN
-624 PFGGFNNPFGPT
+624 PFEGFNNPFGPNK
-636 RPSDENLDKTDIL
+636 PVNPNLDKTDIL
-649 DVKDIQNQIRKPN
+649 DFNELQNQMRKPN
-662 INPNLFEDGQMDID
+662 NNSAMFDGGSMDID

-690 KEEAEEKAKQN
+690 KEEQEEKAKQN
-701 NNISQ
+701 NINQ
-706 KVVDYDKLDTTMVEK
+706 KVIDYDKLDTTMVER

-727 KEDNNKVKEEPK
+727 KDKDKVKEEPK

-747 VVGENN
+747 VVGDNN
-753 DDEYFDDFFNE
+753 DDEYFDDFFNQE

>member
-1 MKFRVSPKDLMM
+1 MKFRVSPKDLIM
-13 FILYSIFL
+13 FVIYSIFL
-21 LILCSLAVLNLS
+21 LILCSLAVINLA
-33 SLLNEGKLFGLNF
+33 SLLNEGKLYGFNF
-46 FAGFFPPYLWATL
+46 FAGLFPPYLPATL
-59 LVFLAVLIAIFFS
+59 FVFIAVIVSIFFS
-72 ISSSIFDHEKGFGIG
+72 VSSYIFDHEKGSGIG
-87 LKIGEKDDEKGY
+87 LKIGEKEEEKGY
-99 TRFATEKEMKN
+99 TRFTTDKEMKN
-110 ADDVKKVVISNLSAD
+110 ADDVKKVVISELTSEY
-125 GAGVPLVND
+125 GGVPMVND
-134 GKDMWVDDG
+134 GKAMWVDNG
-143 SFHSL
+143 SYHTL

-200 ITLNFRD
+200 IILNFRD

-219 PYDLYKKGNEDKAI
+219 PYDLYKQGNEDKAI

-240 FNMVNDPKASD
+240 FNMVNDPKAND

-290 EESFAPSN
+290 EEKMGMNSN
-298 YATAYFDLKGKDS
+298 FSTEYFNLKGKDS

-346 NLSEMLSY
+346 NLSQMLSY
-354 SDFDMRSIGQEKT
+354 SDFDMHKIGTEKT

-477 LADLEEISK
+477 LADLDEIIGRCDIVISSLPQYDK
-486 LCGEAKSKEKEKTAS
+486 TRNILTQKQFELMKEGSYLVNVGRGSLLNLDDLYLSLKNRHLSGAVLDVFEKE
-501 RPLLTSSDLQKLKKF
+501 PLAENHPIWKMDNVFISPHIAGGMDLDINKELFAKLA
-516 QVVILR
+516 
-522 QRMNPFKTKLTP
+522 
-534 SFQINWGHSDEE
+534 
-546 SKFIERKPREV
+546 
-557 SIFDFREFVREEKK
+557 
-571 KKLFGSIENNGG
+571 IENIES
-583 MPNQNGFGLGTPIGN
+583 FIH
-598 IFEGLNKPTPN
+598 NKPLKN
-609 NNNPF
+609 EVD
-614 SGFNNSNNNN
+614 FNT
-624 PFGGFNNPFGPT
+624 GY
-636 RPSDENLDKTDIL
+636 
-649 DVKDIQNQIRKPN
+649 RKY
-662 INPNLFEDGQMDID
+662 Q
-676 SLVKKIDAKIAELE
+676 SVAK
-690 KEEAEEKAKQN
+690 
-701 NNISQ
+701 
-706 KVVDYDKLDTTMVEK
+706 
-721 FDDFFK
+721 
-727 KEDNNKVKEEPK
+727 
-739 VVVDKDSV
+739 
-747 VVGENN
+747 
-753 DDEYFDDFFNE
+753 

>member
-1 MKFRVSPKDLMM
+1 M
-13 FILYSIFL
+13 
-21 LILCSLAVLNLS
+21 
-33 SLLNEGKLFGLNF
+33 
-46 FAGFFPPYLWATL
+46 
-59 LVFLAVLIAIFFS
+59 
-72 ISSSIFDHEKGFGIG
+72 
-87 LKIGEKDDEKGY
+87 Y

-110 ADDVKKVVISNLSAD
+110 ADDVKKVVISNLEAD

-219 PYDLYKKGNEDKAI
+219 PYDLYKQGNEDKAI

-311 TPYNFA
+311 TAYNFA

-534 SFQINWGHSDEE
+534 SFQINWGHDDEE

-571 KKLFGSIENNGG
+571 KKLFGNADNMSG
-583 MPNQNGFGLGTPIGN
+583 MSNQNSFGQGMPIGN
-598 IFEGLNKPTPN
+598 IFEGLNKPN
-609 NNNPF
+609 NNN
-614 SGFNNSNNNN
+614 SN
-624 PFGGFNNPFGPT
+624 PFGGFNNPFGPNK
-636 RPSDENLDKTDIL
+636 PVNPNLDKTDIL
-649 DVKDIQNQIRKPN
+649 DFSDLQNQMRKTNNSPGM
-662 INPNLFEDGQMDID
+662 FDGGGMDID

-690 KEEAEEKAKQN
+690 KEEQEEKNKQN
-701 NNISQ
+701 NSLNN

-727 KEDNNKVKEEPK
+727 KENNNKTKDEPK

-747 VVGENN
+747 VVGDDNN
-753 DDEYFDDFFNE
+753 DEYFDDFFNE

>member
-1 MKFRVSPKDLMM
+1 MKFRVSAKDFVM
-13 FILYSIFL
+13 FIVYCIFL
-21 LILCSLAVLNLS
+21 LVICSLAVTNLS
-33 SLLNEGKLFGLNF
+33 SLLNEGKIYGLNF
-46 FAGFFPPYLWATL
+46 FAGFFMPYLPVTL
-59 LVFLAVLIAIFFS
+59 CVFAAVLIAIFLS
-72 ISSSIFDHEKGFGIG
+72 VSSYIFDKEKGKGFG
-87 LKIGEKDDEKGY
+87 LKIGEKEEEKGY
-99 TRFATEKEMKN
+99 TRFATDKEMKN
-110 ADDVKKVVISNLSAD
+110 ADDVKKVVISNLTSEY
-125 GAGVPLVND
+125 AGVPLVND
-134 GKDMWVDDG
+134 GKEMWVDNG
-143 SFHSL
+143 SFHTL

-190 NFLRSKGYNI
+190 NFLRDKGYNI

-207 PQMGNAWNPLAI
+207 PGMGNAWNPLAI
-219 PYDLYKKGNEDKAI
+219 PYDLYKQGNEDKAI

-240 FNMVNDPKASD
+240 FNMVNDPKAND

-290 EESFAPSN
+290 EEKMGMSGNFA
-298 YATAYFDLKGKDS
+298 TEYFNQKGKDS

-354 SDFDMRSIGQEKT
+354 SDFDMKSIGLEKT
-367 ALFVV
+367 ALFVI

-457 EQADTIKGN
+457 ENADTIKGN

-501 RPLLTSSDLQKLKKF
+501 RPLLTTSDLQKLKKF

-522 QRMNPFKTKLTP
+522 QRMNPYKTKLTP
-534 SFQINWGHSDEE
+534 SFEINWGHSDEE
-546 SKFIERKPREV
+546 SPFIEREHRNVE
-557 SIFDFREFVREEKK
+557 IFDFKKFVQDKK
-571 KKLFGSIENNGG
+571 QENFMNNMNNGMNPG
-583 MPNQNGFGLGTPIGN
+583 MNPFGMGGGKPIGN
-598 IFEGLNKPTPN
+598 IFEGLNKPSNQNNTPFDFSSLINPKPN
-609 NNNPF
+609 NTTNTN
-614 SGFNNSNNNN
+614 
-624 PFGGFNNPFGPT
+624 
-636 RPSDENLDKTDIL
+636 DLDKTDFLDLPMIQKDANSSPNMNNTGFDVDSIL
-649 DVKDIQNQIRKPN
+649 
-662 INPNLFEDGQMDID
+662 E
-676 SLVKKIDAKIAELE
+676 KIDAKIAELE
-690 KEEAEEKAKQN
+690 KQEQEEQMKQN
-701 NNISQ
+701 NKIT
-706 KVVDYDKLDTTMVEK
+706 DYDKLDSTVVEK

-727 KEDNNKVKEEPK
+727 QSDNSKKAKPEEPK
-739 VVVDKDSV
+739 VVIDNDSKV
-747 VVGENN
+747 VSDLS
-753 DDEYFDDFFNE
+753 DDEFFDDFYDE